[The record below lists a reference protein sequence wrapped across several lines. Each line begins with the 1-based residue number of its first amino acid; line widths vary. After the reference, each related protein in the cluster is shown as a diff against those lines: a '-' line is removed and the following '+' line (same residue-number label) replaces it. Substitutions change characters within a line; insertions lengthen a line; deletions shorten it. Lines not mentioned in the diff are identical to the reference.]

1 MQLTSTKNLEDFAG
15 TRGLKIKSR
24 EKLQWKKV
32 PSEKNL
38 SLVYHIE
45 VYSYLDQILFVNFSS
60 GKESGEVEFKIK

>member
-1 MQLTSTKNLEDFAG
+1 M
-15 TRGLKIKSR
+15 
-24 EKLQWKKV
+24 KKV